1 MGNSKREAQR
11 EQPSQTKNQ
20 EEKMALNINAFSPFS
35 IRSAFDNSFFSNRW
49 NDDWMAPMRNLDNQ
63 FKEFRSLFN
72 KEEAKVEEDNT
83 RMEARIDASE
93 YKPEELKVSVQSGR
107 LLVEG
112 RHEEKK
118 EDGGGYIQRS
128 LSRSYTLPKEAEA
141 DKMVSNLSSEGILV
155 ITTPKSAPALT
166 DATHEAK

>member
-1 MGNSKREAQR
+1 MGIQKRESQR
-11 EQPSQTKNQ
+11 EQPSQKKTK
-20 EEKMALNINAFSPFS
+20 EEKMALNINTFSPFS
-35 IRSAFDNSFFSNRW
+35 MRSAFDNSFFSNRW
-49 NDDWMAPMRNLDNQ
+49 NDDWMVPSRNLDNQ

-72 KEEAKVEEDNT
+72 KEEAKVEEDNN
-83 RMEARIDASE
+83 RMEVRIDASE
-93 YKPEELKVSVQSGR
+93 YKPEELRVSVQSGR

-118 EDGGGYIQRS
+118 EDGSGYIQRS
-128 LSRSYTLPKEAEA
+128 FSRSYTLPKEAEA

-155 ITTPKSAPALT
+155 ITAPKSAPALT